1 MQVGNLRAE
10 ADPRGGRVQ
19 LSWTTPRRADFPD
32 FKGVKVVRRENSFPD
47 AREIKEDPGVYLD
60 TQTGFEQLAAFTD
73 AGLSGETNYYYAVVA
88 FGGGAATDYFPA
100 FVAAMA
106 TTPYGSAERLYGALP
121 DIYARFD
128 TLTPPAVPRLDPEDL
143 SKGQLRRLTE
153 MFGLQFDL
161 IRSYASATRDFM
173 NVERIDGALLPLLAQ
188 WLGWPTDFSLPFAKQ
203 RNEIRY
209 ASHFYRT
216 TGIAANLRATL
227 NRLTTWNAEIKEFV
241 HNVFSAN
248 DPEQLAVYEA
258 ERDENG
264 VWSEPRLVSIE
275 TAYEGRVCAAPEAD
289 ERDWLFYHAA
299 QKAHRPPA
307 QGGELPTPTQG
318 SEFCAPGDLSHL
330 WFKLWDFD
338 HWTPSQRLTDGA
350 RVCKYPAA
358 VRRKADGSFWVFYSE
373 FEDRP
378 LASAWRLGLGLLAA
392 GRGAE
397 PARLQ
402 GAKTGPFELKDGDHF
417 RVRLV
422 EGGRII
428 FNKTVVFHDEDFRD
442 ISRAT
447 IAEVVAL
454 LNRELAGVEFAASRD
469 GKLLLKSLSAGAGV
483 HLRVRLK
490 GAAKLGLS
498 GAGVGAKAAAARLV
512 GAKHQTFALSD
523 NDTLV
528 LKYDGGLPR
537 VVVFRARHF
546 NNIAKATA
554 AEVAAVI
561 NQQIPRGAANEQG
574 RVVLISPTEGEG
586 SSVVVDVNRS
596 TAAAVLG
603 FGLAPPNAPNAD
615 DSEPTAFEDEA
626 GGVWLF
632 WSARRAAGGLKIWY
646 NRFDGQ
652 KWGAP
657 RALTSGATA
666 DREPFVLFDK
676 DAARLWLF
684 WTGRGGD
691 GRKNIFWR
699 TTTNLNF
706 AAQTDADWAEHE
718 LTVEQGIEYDNTE
731 AAAFVASGGAVE
743 LYFSSTRE
751 DGRHVWSSVVTP
763 AGEQP
768 GAQARI
774 TAGRFIR
781 CAPAALGKDGGRA
794 KLLFRSNESQI
805 YDSPLYP
812 GSRTFDARY
821 SGSTTIDTRNYS
833 KFGVRGRYNDT
844 MHYLSDTGRG
854 NDDWYARDTV
864 GIYLTPDTDDDA
876 LVVRKRNQ
884 IESLLRGLLPIQV
897 RAVVIIQQV
906 FSEVVYTYNRPQDQ
920 PRLIDERWYDSRLG
934 EVYGGASDSYAAAVS
949 FHWFR
954 LWEAGHT
961 PDKMPDTGAHPPDLS
976 ARLFLENVKE
986 GD

>member
-10 ADPRGGRVQ
+10 PDPRGGRVE
-19 LSWTTPRRADFPD
+19 LSWTTPRRADFPH
-32 FKGVKVVRRENSFPD
+32 FQGVKVVRRENSFPD
-47 AREIKEDPGVYLD
+47 ERQIKEDPGVHLD
-60 TQTGFEQLAAFTD
+60 THTGFGQPAAFTD
-73 AGLSGETNYYYAVVA
+73 AGLDGETNYYYAVVA
-88 FGGGAATDYFPA
+88 FSGGAVTDYFPA
-100 FVAAMA
+100 FVSAMA
-106 TTPYGSAERLYGALP
+106 TTPYGTAEQLYAALP
-121 DIYARFD
+121 NIYARFD

-143 SKGQLRRLTE
+143 TKGQLRRLVE

-161 IRSYASATRDFM
+161 MRSYASATSDFM
-173 NVERIDGALLPLLAQ
+173 NVERVDGALLPLLAQ

-209 ASHFYRT
+209 ASHLYRT

-241 HNVFSAN
+241 HNVFNAN
-248 DPEQLAVYEA
+248 DPERLAVYEA
-258 ERDENG
+258 ERDG
-264 VWSEPRLVSIE
+264 VGAWGEPRLVSIE
-275 TAYEGRVCAAPEAD
+275 TAYEGRVCAARETD
-289 ERDWLFYHAA
+289 ERQWLFYHAA
-299 QKAHRPPA
+299 QKARGAPS
-307 QGGELPTPTQG
+307 QGGAPPTPTQG

-338 HWTPSQRLTDGA
+338 RWTPSQRLTNGA

-358 VRRKADGSFWVFYSE
+358 VRRRADGSFWVFYGE
-373 FEDRP
+373 FEDQP
-378 LASAWRLGLGLLAA
+378 LAPDWRLRLCLLAA
-392 GRGAE
+392 GHRAE
-397 PARLQ
+397 LARLQ
-402 GAKTGPFELKDGDHF
+402 GAKSGPFELEDGDHF

-422 EGGRII
+422 EGGRVVS
-428 FNKTVVFHDEDFRD
+428 NKTVVFHAEHFRD

-447 IAEVVAL
+447 AAEVAAL
-454 LNRELAGVEFAASRD
+454 LNREMAGVEFSVSRE
-469 GKLLLKSLSAGAGV
+469 GKLLLKSSSAGAGV
-483 HLRVRLK
+483 HLRMRLK

-498 GAGVGAKAAAARLV
+498 GAGVGADAAAAQLA
-512 GAKHQTFALSD
+512 GGEAQTFALSH

-537 VVVFRARHF
+537 VVVFRARNF
-546 NNIAKATA
+546 NDISKATA

-561 NQQIPRGAANEQG
+561 NQYVPRGAEDKHG
-574 RVVLISPTEGEG
+574 RVVLASPTEGEG

-596 TAAAVLG
+596 TAAAALG
-603 FGLAPPNAPNAD
+603 FGLAPPSAPNAEE
-615 DSEPTAFEDEA
+615 SEPAAFEDKA

-632 WSARRAAGGLKIWY
+632 WSSRGDTDGLKIWY

-652 KWGAP
+652 KWDTS

-666 DREPFVLFDK
+666 DREPFVLF
-676 DAARLWLF
+676 AEAEARLWVF
-684 WTGRGGD
+684 WTGRKGD

-699 TTTNLNF
+699 TTTNLDF
-706 AAQTDADWAEHE
+706 ATQTAGDWAEHE
-718 LTVEQGIEYDNTE
+718 LSVEQGIEYDNAE
-731 AAAFVASGGAVE
+731 ASAFAAEGGGVE

-763 AGEQP
+763 AGEESGPQVKV
-768 GAQARI
+768 
-774 TAGRFIR
+774 TAGRFTQ
-781 CAPAALGKDGGRA
+781 CAPAALGTGGARA

-805 YDSPLYP
+805 YESPLYP

-821 SGSTTIDTRNYS
+821 SGSTITDTSNHS
-833 KFGVRGRYNDT
+833 KFGARGRYDDT
-844 MHYLSDTGRG
+844 MHYLSDAGRG

-864 GIYLTPDTDDDA
+864 GVYLTPDTDDDA

-906 FSEVVYTYNRPQDQ
+906 FPEVVYTYNRPHDK
-920 PRLIDERWYDSRLG
+920 PRLIGERWYDSRLG
-934 EVYGGASDSYAAAVS
+934 EVYGGAADDYADAVS

-961 PDKMPDTGAHPPDLS
+961 PDEMPDTDAHPPDLS
-976 ARLFLENVKE
+976 ARLFLNNVKE